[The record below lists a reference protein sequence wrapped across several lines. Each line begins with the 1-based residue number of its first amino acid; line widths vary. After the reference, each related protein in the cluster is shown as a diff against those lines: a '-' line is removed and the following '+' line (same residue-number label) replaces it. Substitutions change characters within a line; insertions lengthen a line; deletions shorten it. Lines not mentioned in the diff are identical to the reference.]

1 MAIIDLELIKEKLR
15 KKVPPELYDH
25 SIRTAEVAVRMA
37 EVFGVD
43 KNKANLA
50 GLLHDYAKS
59 MDGDNLIQL
68 ATRMGIEVN
77 PVEMSVPYLLHA
89 SVGARLVEEDVGI
102 KDKEIIQSI
111 ANHTIGSPAMTKLD
125 KIIYVADMIEPG
137 RPYKGLDPLRRMA
150 LDDLDKV
157 FLKAYAHSLD
167 YLIRSR
173 KPIHPL
179 TVEIWNKLVLSQDA

>member
-157 FLKAYAHSLD
+157 FLEAYAHSLD
-167 YLIRSR
+167 YLIRSK